1 MLRDRSG
8 STTSTMN
15 TQIHGWTP
23 PTRPTSLEDYLEVVF
38 LFSKASDNPDIRQKD
53 SRNNVR
59 EQVLAKIVGIETKE
73 LGKDG
78 YPTPDGPLVTHPDPT
93 GNKKL
98 PPVGSEAF
106 KNFMDMETGIVI
118 KSMNDRGLEILR
130 TLTKDNYLP
139 GINSKSLEDAI
150 KNNTLNSLLRNRG
163 AFLDSVNVYDK
174 LPLTIT
180 DLISGTMQFSISFVG
195 EGEGDTF
202 SESFNDLQQAL
213 QSQNVAIYATI
224 SKKVDATQ
232 LGSNINYT
240 PREVYFHYKP
250 TTVGRITKYRLDLD
264 YARSGKDYS
273 VVLGASVSDL
283 TPQSTSAS
291 RGRITENVRN
301 AALSRMA
308 TKGQVTSAPSD
319 FNL

>member
-1 MLRDRSG
+1 MLLNK

-53 SRNNVR
+53 SRDNVR
-59 EQVLAKIVGIETKE
+59 EQVLAKIVGIVTNE

-93 GNKKL
+93 GNNKW

-106 KNFMDMETGIVI
+106 KNFMNMETGIVI
-118 KSMNDRGLEILR
+118 KSMDDRGLEVLR
-130 TLTKDNYLP
+130 TLTKDNHLP

-150 KNNTLNSLLRNRG
+150 KNNTLKNLLRNRG
-163 AFLDSVNVYDK
+163 AFLDSVGVYDK
-174 LPLTIT
+174 LPLTMT
-180 DLISGTMQFSISFVG
+180 RLVSSTMQFSISFVG

-202 SESFNDLQQAL
+202 SESFNYLQQEL
-213 QSQNVAIYATI
+213 NSQNVAIYATI
-224 SKKVDATQ
+224 SKEVDATQ
-232 LGSNINYT
+232 LGSSINYT
-240 PREVYFHYKP
+240 PREFYFHYKP
-250 TTVGRITKYRLDLD
+250 TTVRNSTKYRLDLA
-264 YARSGKDYS
+264 YAKSGKPYRVS
-273 VVLGASVSDL
+273 VVTGANISDL
-283 TPQSTSAS
+283 TPQSTNANHK
-291 RGRITENVRN
+291 RITENVRN
-301 AALSRMA
+301 GSLSRMA

-319 FNL
+319 FGL